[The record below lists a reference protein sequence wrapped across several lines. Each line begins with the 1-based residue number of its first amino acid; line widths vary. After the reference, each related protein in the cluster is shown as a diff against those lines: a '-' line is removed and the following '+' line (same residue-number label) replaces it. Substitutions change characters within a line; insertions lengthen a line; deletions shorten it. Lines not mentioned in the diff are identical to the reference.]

1 MFMGQNCR
9 SLEKPMKK
17 HDVPSVLGGISPQI
31 FMRNYWQKKPLLIRQ
46 AIPGMQALLSRKDLF
61 TLASNEDVESRL
73 VSGDNDSQPWQLRR
87 GPFKPR
93 SLPPLS
99 RPHWTLLVQGV
110 DLHVDSFAQLR
121 DRFRF
126 IPDAR
131 LDDVM
136 VSYASD
142 GGGVGPHFDSYDVFL
157 LQAQGQRR
165 WRISAQK
172 NLQLRD
178 DVPLK
183 ILSQFK
189 PTKTLLLEPGDMLYL
204 PPHYAHEGVAV
215 GECMTYSIGFRAPEM
230 NELAAEL
237 LSRMTDSDNA
247 KAPVRYRDAGQAV
260 AVKPARIPATL
271 QAFAMHSVQSL
282 LSQSRQLQ
290 VALGEVLTDPKAEV
304 WFAAQDCP
312 RSLRSVRL
320 DAKTRMLYD
329 DQYVFI
335 NGESW
340 RCQGADARSLRLLA
354 DERRLSGLDS
364 ISPPLSALLREWVQS
379 GWLHSA

>member
-1 MFMGQNCR
+1 
-9 SLEKPMKK
+9 MKK
-17 HDVPSVLGGISPQI
+17 HDLPSVLGSISPQA
-31 FMRNYWQKKPLLIRQ
+31 FMRDYWQKKPLLIRQ
-46 AIPGMQALLSRKDLF
+46 AIPGMQALLSRKALF
-61 TLASNEDVESRL
+61 ELAEEQDVESRL
-73 VSGDNDSQPWQLRR
+73 ISGDGGTQPWQMRR

-93 SLPPLS
+93 ALPPLS
-99 RPHWTLLVQGV
+99 RTHWTLLVQGV
-110 DLHVDSFAQLR
+110 DLHVDAFADLR

-157 LQAQGQRR
+157 LQAHGQRR

-189 PTKTLLLEPGDMLYL
+189 PAQTLLLEPGDMLYL

-215 GECMTYSIGFRAPEM
+215 GECMTYSIGFRAPQM
-230 NELAAEL
+230 RELAAEL
-237 LSRMTDSDNA
+237 LSRLTDMDNTVA
-247 KAPVRYRDAGQAV
+247 SKRYRDAGQAV
-260 AVKPARIPATL
+260 ATRPARIPSSL
-271 QAFAMHSVQSL
+271 QQFALQSVQSL
-282 LSQSRQLQ
+282 LTQSRQLQ
-290 VALGEVLTDPKAEV
+290 IALGEVLTEPKAEV

-354 DERRLSGLDS
+354 DERRLNELRGL
-364 ISPPLSALLREWVQS
+364 SPQLSALLKDWVQA
-379 GWLHSA
+379 GWLHFA

>member
-1 MFMGQNCR
+1 
-9 SLEKPMKK
+9 MKK
-17 HDVPSVLGGISPQI
+17 HDLPCVLGGISPQE
-31 FMRNYWQKKPLLIRQ
+31 FMRVYWQKKPLLIRQ
-46 AIPGMQALLSRKDLF
+46 AIPGMQALLSRKELF
-61 TLASNEDVESRL
+61 ELASEQDVESRL
-73 VSGDNDSQPWQLRR
+73 VSGDGDAQPWQMRN

-93 SLPPLS
+93 ALPPVS
-99 RPHWTLLVQGV
+99 RPNWTLLVQGV
-110 DLHVDSFAQLR
+110 DLHVDAFADLR

-157 LQAQGQRR
+157 LQAHGHRR

-189 PTKTLLLEPGDMLYL
+189 PGKTMLLAPGDMLYL
-204 PPHYAHEGVAV
+204 PPHYAHEGVAQ
-215 GECMTYSIGFRAPEM
+215 GECMTYSIGFRTPERREM
-230 NELAAEL
+230 AAEL
-237 LSRMTDSDNA
+237 LSRITEQA
-247 KAPVRYRDAGQAV
+247 HTGAPQRYRDPAQA
-260 AVKPARIPATL
+260 ATAKPAQIPNEL
-271 QAFAMHSVQSL
+271 QQFALQSVQSL
-282 LSQSRQLQ
+282 LQQPRELNC
-290 VALGEVLTDPKAEV
+290 ALGELLTEPKPQV

-312 RSLRSVRL
+312 RRL
-320 DAKTRMLYD
+320 HAVHLDKKTKMLYD
-329 DQYVFI
+329 GDFIFI

-340 RCQGADARSLRLLA
+340 RCRGDDARRLRQLA
-354 DERRLSGLDS
+354 DERQLNDLSGISSELD
-364 ISPPLSALLREWVQS
+364 ALIRDWVQA
-379 GWLHSA
+379 GWLHSAVAGRGKKQG